1 MVERSG
7 LLVEII
13 AQFKDDAGALT
24 AQQVADRL
32 GKDAAVVSGM
42 LDTLVQL
49 GRLSVVTAASCD
61 LCPLRAGCGI
71 PGASVRC
78 YYLNS

>member
-1 MVERSG
+1 MAERSG
-7 LLVEII
+7 LLVEVVR
-13 AQFKDDAGALT
+13 QFKDDAKALT

-42 LDTLVQL
+42 LETLVNI
-49 GRLSVVTAASCD
+49 GRLSILETASCD

-71 PGASVRC
+71 PGGSTRC